1 MSLKD
6 QEELI
11 VELGAKGSPI
21 PGLNLESILKNLVDK
36 SQELKEIKEG
46 YEKEIEDL
54 SERGEVDIED
64 LKKQAEDA
72 IKQSIDTFIESMT
85 RPIEE
90 KIALIK
96 QNIKIVK
103 KGLENIKDDVKSAIS
118 QSASIATIT
127 ATPGPGIASFTV
139 ETLKGIKSTVG
150 TTLNIV
156 IAAFAIVLKEC
167 TDLKFELP
175 NSILNTA
182 KTLDTVATLINT
194 IPV

>member
-1 MSLKD
+1 
-6 QEELI
+6 
-11 VELGAKGSPI
+11 
-21 PGLNLESILKNLVDK
+21 
-36 SQELKEIKEG
+36 
-46 YEKEIEDL
+46 
-54 SERGEVDIED
+54 
-64 LKKQAEDA
+64 
-72 IKQSIDTFIESMT
+72 MT

-96 QNIKIVK
+96 QNIKIVIS
-103 KGLENIKDDVKSAIS
+103 GLKTIKTNVQSAIT
-118 QSASIATIT
+118 QSVSISTIT
-127 ATPGPGIASFTV
+127 ATPGPGIATFTI
-139 ETLKGIKSTVG
+139 ETLKGIKNIVG
-150 TTLNIV
+150 NTLNVV